1 MLAAEKNVNKGKG
14 KGKGKK
20 KPIKNIFIK
29 EYHVYRGSNSMNE
42 RGNAP
47 NVDIYFLDINNTLT
61 LKINNKQ
68 LICRILQT
76 TA

>member
-29 EYHVYRGSNSMNE
+29 EYHV
-42 RGNAP
+42 
-47 NVDIYFLDINNTLT
+47 
-61 LKINNKQ
+61 
-68 LICRILQT
+68 
-76 TA
+76 